1 MNKDIFLHYLRYKV
15 LHSTQPFYIIFHK
28 TNGYIKDYDESK
40 YLKLIPSNEKG
51 KNLIKK

>member
-1 MNKDIFLHYLRYKV
+1 MKV
-15 LHSTQPFYIIFHK
+15 FFFIILDTRFYINFHK
-28 TNGYIKDYDESK
+28 TNGYIKDYDGST